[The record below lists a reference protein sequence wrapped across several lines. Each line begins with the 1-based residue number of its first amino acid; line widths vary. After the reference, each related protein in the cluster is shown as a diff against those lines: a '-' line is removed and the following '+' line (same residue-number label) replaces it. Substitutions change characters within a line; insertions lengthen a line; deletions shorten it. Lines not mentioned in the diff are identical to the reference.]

1 MATNPFF
8 NHFPEST
15 TNEQNL
21 VEDLIIES
29 IKIYGMDVYYLPRTS
44 RSEFDYIFGEDQ
56 LKQYVSAK
64 IIEMYLE
71 NVTSMGG
78 DGDWISRFGLEIR
91 DELRLTVSRKRFLE
105 EVEELNRP
113 REGDLIFIPLI
124 SKFFEVTFVEHEDDQ
139 AMFHTLGKGRAGN
152 VYLYSIALKQ
162 HVFSNEI
169 IKTNVKEIDD
179 KIRDYYPRTRLNI
192 IDPSGEFIKDE
203 VVYQGNSYSE
213 RYNEALVYEV
223 IDNSSIDVYRNIGI
237 FTSNTMITGN
247 TSGANANVSIVT
259 DDEHMNNAF
268 EDIVDNVRI
277 EEEAALNFNF
287 DINNPFGDV

>member
-203 VVYQGNSYSE
+203 VIYQGNSYSE
-213 RYNEALVYEV
+213 RSNEALVYEV

-247 TSGANANVSIVT
+247 TSGATANVSIVT

-277 EEEAALNFNF
+277 EEEAALNLNF

>member
-277 EEEAALNFNF
+277 EEEAALNLNF

>member
-213 RYNEALVYEV
+213 RSNEALVYEV

-247 TSGANANVSIVT
+247 TSGATANVSIVT

-277 EEEAALNFNF
+277 EEEAALNLNF

>member
-247 TSGANANVSIVT
+247 TSGATANVSIVT

-277 EEEAALNFNF
+277 EEEAALNLNF